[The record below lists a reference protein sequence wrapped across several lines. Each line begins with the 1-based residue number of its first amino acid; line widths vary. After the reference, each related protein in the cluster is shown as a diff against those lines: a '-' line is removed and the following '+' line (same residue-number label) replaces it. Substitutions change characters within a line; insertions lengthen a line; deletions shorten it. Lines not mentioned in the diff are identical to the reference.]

1 MSDTNVAIA
10 LYRPH
15 EGKEQE
21 LHAIVKEHGPALK
34 REGLITELPMLQL
47 EAEDGTV
54 IEIFEWK
61 SEEAMRQAHASPVIW
76 PIWERMMAVAEMTS
90 LGSLKEA
97 GQPFP
102 NFKRLEL

>member
-1 MSDTNVAIA
+1 MSDKNIAFA

-15 EGKEQE
+15 AGKEKE
-21 LHAIVKEHGPALK
+21 LHAIVKEHGPALIQ
-34 REGLITELPMLQL
+34 EGLITELPVLKL

-61 SEEAMRQAHASPVIW
+61 SEESMHQAHKSPVIW
-76 PIWERMMAVAEMTS
+76 PIWERMMEVAEMTG

-97 GQPFP
+97 GHPFP

>member
-1 MSDTNVAIA
+1 MIAVA

-15 EGKEQE
+15 PGKENE
-21 LHAIVKEHGPALK
+21 LREIVKEHGPALVA
-34 REGLITELPMLQL
+34 EGLITEHPMLQL
-47 EAEDGTV
+47 GAEDGTI

-61 SEEAMRQAHASPVIW
+61 SVEAKDQAHKSPVIW

-97 GQPFP
+97 HQPFP
-102 NFKRLEL
+102 TFQRLTL

>member
-1 MSDTNVAIA
+1 MTDKNIAIA

-15 EGKEQE
+15 AGKEQE
-21 LHAIVKEHGPALK
+21 LHEIVREHGPALK
-34 REGLITELPMLQL
+34 REGLITELPLLQL

-61 SEEAMRQAHASPVIW
+61 SEEAKRQAHSSPVIW
-76 PIWERMMAVAEMTS
+76 PIWERMMAVAEMTG

-97 GQPFP
+97 AQPFP
-102 NFKRLEL
+102 NFRRLEL